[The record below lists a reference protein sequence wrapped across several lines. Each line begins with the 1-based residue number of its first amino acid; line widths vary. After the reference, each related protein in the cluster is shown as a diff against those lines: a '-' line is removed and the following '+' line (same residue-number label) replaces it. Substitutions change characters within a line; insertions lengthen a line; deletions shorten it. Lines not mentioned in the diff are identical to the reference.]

1 MGRIDIYPT
10 TALQG
15 PPSAQL
21 GYAEVTANQTGIST
35 ETDLTGL
42 TVTVTVPVGRKI
54 RITGHCGEVDNDAT
68 AGSVVGRIKEGA
80 TTLGL
85 FAANTL
91 GASVA
96 VCLDASVI
104 ITPTA
109 GTHTYKLSLHKN
121 VGAGTLTLGANS
133 SQPAFI
139 LVEDITGTF
148 WNGVPVTNPPACRI
162 TNSIALSIPNNAE
175 TTLTFDTEDYD
186 TDTMHSTSVNTDLIT
201 FNTAG
206 IYVVHFN
213 CEFPTNGNGFRYVII
228 RETGG
233 NNGIAFVSND
243 SASITTGVGF
253 SVSCTRKFA
262 AGSSI
267 RVRVFQN
274 STAALNIAKSEQ
286 FSPYFDATWIG
297 LG

>member
-1 MGRIDIYPT
+1 MGRVDIYPT

-21 GYAEVTANQTGIST
+21 GYAEVTANQST
-35 ETDLTGL
+35 ITAEVDLTGL
-42 TVTVTVPVGRKI
+42 AVTVTVPVGRRIK
-54 RITGHCGEVDNDAT
+54 ITGHVLARSTVANDVFQL
-68 AGSVVGRIKEGA
+68 SIKEGA
-80 TTLGL
+80 TLL
-85 FAANTL
+85 NAAKD
-91 GASVA
+91 SVPTTDD
-96 VCLDASVI
+96 LSIDAFSI
-104 ITPTA
+104 ITPSA
-109 GTHTYKLSLHKN
+109 GTHTYKLTALRSSGSGNLN
-121 VGAGTLTLGANS
+121 IAAGATFPS
-133 SQPAFI
+133 YI

-162 TNSIALSIPNNAE
+162 TNSIALSIPNAAE
-175 TTLTFDTEDYD
+175 TTITFDTEDYD

-206 IYVVHFN
+206 IYVLHFN
-213 CEFPTNGNGFRYVII
+213 CEFPTNGNGYRYVII

-233 NNGIAFVSND
+233 NNGIAFSSND
-243 SASITTGVGF
+243 TASVVSGVGF
-253 SVSCTRKFA
+253 SISCTRKFA
-262 AGSSI
+262 AGSSV